1 MGPGNRKAKE
11 CDYIFCGVSVPGVVP
26 AGAHVHVEGIGDA
39 DSFKLIHKVGKVN
52 HVHRINDAE
61 ISVEL
66 RKGPVAA
73 GSWSFKVLTSVL
85 LFMRPNCIKPLPP
98 ASAASFIAASLLS
111 KSNLKYPSYEINA
124 AEASVRKSTRLN
136 SSHIAT
142 SRMPSSA

>member
-73 GSWSFKVLTSVL
+73 GSWSVKVHDLCFIIYEAELHKAAAACVSGFFYCS
-85 LFMRPNCIKPLPP
+85 LFVVKIK
-98 ASAASFIAASLLS
+98 SEVSI
-111 KSNLKYPSYEINA
+111 I
-124 AEASVRKSTRLN
+124 
-136 SSHIAT
+136 
-142 SRMPSSA
+142 